1 MYGLLAW
8 WQTQLIKAREQQQQ
22 QQSQQPQHQQQQQQ
36 QQMHMQQ
43 LLLQRHAQQQQQ
55 QQQRREGSHLL
66 NGSANG
72 LVGSDPLI
80 RQNPGTAN
88 ALATKMYEERLKLPL
103 QRDPSDDASMKV

>member
-1 MYGLLAW
+1 MYGLLAR
-8 WQTQLIKAREQQQQ
+8 WQTQLIKVREQQQQ
-22 QQSQQPQHQQQQQQ
+22 QQSQQPQHQQHQQQI
-36 QQMHMQQ
+36 HMQQ
-43 LLLQRHAQQQQQ
+43 LLLQRHAQ

-103 QRDPSDDASMKV
+103 QRDPLDDASMKV